1 MQNFTTEKPPSL
13 LNNTIH
19 IIRKEGILP
28 LFRKAIMRI
37 TGQKPLRE
45 FDELKHYFC
54 GKRGLE
60 IGGPSRIFA
69 GRSLL
74 PIYSLVASCD
84 NCNFSHNT
92 VWQGNVKEGM
102 TFRYHSK
109 KPAGYQF
116 IRDACN
122 LTGIDS
128 ESYDFVISSH
138 LIEHVANPLK
148 AMYEWK
154 RVLRTNGI
162 IITVAPHK
170 EQTFDHRRPITTLNH
185 LIDDYTKGLTE
196 DDLSHLPEIL
206 GLHDLPRDP
215 EAGSYEQF
223 LARSKRNFEN
233 RCLHHHVFVTESW
246 INICDYLN
254 LEILCIAAAL
264 PFHIVAIGRKLNEN
278 AENLISLHESNAQLL
293 KPDARWRQC
302 SPFRLEKV
310 NTGSN
315 G

>member
-1 MQNFTTEKPPSL
+1 MQNSTTEKPPSL
-13 LNNTIH
+13 LNNTMH

-28 LFRKAIMRI
+28 LFREAIIRI
-37 TGQKPLRE
+37 TGQKPLMQ

-69 GRSLL
+69 GRSLM
-74 PIYSLVASCD
+74 PIYSVVASCD

-122 LTGIDS
+122 LTGINS
-128 ESYDFVISSH
+128 ESYDFVISSD
-138 LIEHVANPLK
+138 LIEHLPNPVK

-170 EQTFDHRRPITTLNH
+170 ERTFDHGRPITTLNH

-206 GLHDLPRDP
+206 RLHDLSRDP
-215 EAGSYEQF
+215 KAGSYEQF

-233 RCLHHHVFVTESW
+233 RCLHHHVFITESLITMYDY
-246 INICDYLN
+246 INLGIVH
-254 LEILCIAAAL
+254 ISAAL
-264 PFHIVAIGRKLNEN
+264 PVHIIAIGKKVIEN
-278 AENLISLHESNAQLL
+278 AENLNSLHAANAQLL
-293 KPDARWRQC
+293 SRHARWRQQ
-302 SPFRLEKV
+302 SPFRLDKSSD
-310 NTGSN
+310 GSN
-315 G
+315 D